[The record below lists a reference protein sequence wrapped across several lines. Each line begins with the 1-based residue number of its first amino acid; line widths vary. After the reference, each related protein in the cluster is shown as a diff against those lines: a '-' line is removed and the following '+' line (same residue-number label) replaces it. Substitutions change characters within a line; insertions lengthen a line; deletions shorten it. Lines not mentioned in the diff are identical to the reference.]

1 MAIDADAELI
11 ARHTRTTT
19 VTDPLQQ
26 TTQLTHD
33 TAGRLLQVRGA
44 ALGGPTLAQT
54 LTYDADGNLASA
66 TDARHQATRFAYDE
80 RGNLIR
86 RTDPAG
92 HVQEQRYDSANRLT
106 AQTQYT
112 TPDPDGARLMAEHAA
127 DHATPSDA
135 ELAADEGVSAFLD
148 ASRDAFVDWLSTM
161 GSDPHAAR
169 PGVVGVRPS
178 TPAPA
183 AAAQAVAS

>member
-1 MAIDADAELI
+1 MSLPHFRTQAHHLPELEL
-11 ARHTRTTT
+11 
-19 VTDPLQQ
+19 DPPAL
-26 TTQLTHD
+26 D
-33 TAGRLLQVRGA
+33 AGRFADEADYAEEHAREALA
-44 ALGGPTLAQT
+44 AEMAAAPQP
-54 LTYDADGNLASA
+54 
-66 TDARHQATRFAYDE
+66 E
-80 RGNLIR
+80 
-86 RTDPAG
+86 P
-92 HVQEQRYDSANRLT
+92 
-106 AQTQYT
+106 
-112 TPDPDGARLMAEHAA
+112 TPDPDGARLMREYAA

-135 ELAADEGVSAFLD
+135 ELSADEGVSAFLD

>member
-1 MAIDADAELI
+1 MSLIHFVTQVHHLPELELDPPAFFFDGTAAAAIYTEEHAREALAAEM
-11 ARHTRTTT
+11 
-19 VTDPLQQ
+19 
-26 TTQLTHD
+26 
-33 TAGRLLQVRGA
+33 A
-44 ALGGPTLAQT
+44 ALRAAAPPV
-54 LTYDADGNLASA
+54 
-66 TDARHQATRFAYDE
+66 E
-80 RGNLIR
+80 
-86 RTDPAG
+86 
-92 HVQEQRYDSANRLT
+92 
-106 AQTQYT
+106 
-112 TPDPDGARLMAEHAA
+112 PDPDGARLMMEHAA

>member
-1 MAIDADAELI
+1 MSLLHPRTQAHHLPELEL
-11 ARHTRTTT
+11 
-19 VTDPLQQ
+19 DPPAL
-26 TTQLTHD
+26 D
-33 TAGRLLQVRGA
+33 AGRSADEADYAEEHAREALAAEMA
-44 ALGGPTLAQT
+44 ALRAAAPPV
-54 LTYDADGNLASA
+54 
-66 TDARHQATRFAYDE
+66 E
-80 RGNLIR
+80 
-86 RTDPAG
+86 
-92 HVQEQRYDSANRLT
+92 
-106 AQTQYT
+106 
-112 TPDPDGARLMAEHAA
+112 PDPDGARLMMEHAA

>member
-1 MAIDADAELI
+1 MSLIHFVTQVHHLPELEL
-11 ARHTRTTT
+11 
-19 VTDPLQQ
+19 DPPAL
-26 TTQLTHD
+26 D
-33 TAGRLLQVRGA
+33 AGRSADEADYAEEHAREALAAEMA
-44 ALGGPTLAQT
+44 ALRAAAPQ
-54 LTYDADGNLASA
+54 
-66 TDARHQATRFAYDE
+66 
-80 RGNLIR
+80 
-86 RTDPAG
+86 P
-92 HVQEQRYDSANRLT
+92 
-106 AQTQYT
+106 
-112 TPDPDGARLMAEHAA
+112 TPDPDGARLIAEYAA

-135 ELAADEGVSAFLD
+135 ELSADEGVSAFLD

>member
-1 MAIDADAELI
+1 MSLIHFVTQVHHLPELEL
-11 ARHTRTTT
+11 
-19 VTDPLQQ
+19 DPPAL
-26 TTQLTHD
+26 D
-33 TAGRLLQVRGA
+33 AGRSADEADYAEEHAREALAAEMA
-44 ALGGPTLAQT
+44 ALRAAAPPV
-54 LTYDADGNLASA
+54 
-66 TDARHQATRFAYDE
+66 E
-80 RGNLIR
+80 
-86 RTDPAG
+86 
-92 HVQEQRYDSANRLT
+92 
-106 AQTQYT
+106 
-112 TPDPDGARLMAEHAA
+112 PDPDGARLMMEHAA

-135 ELAADEGVSAFLD
+135 EQGVSAFLD

>member
-1 MAIDADAELI
+1 MSFLHFRTQAHHHLPELEL
-11 ARHTRTTT
+11 
-19 VTDPLQQ
+19 DPPAL
-26 TTQLTHD
+26 D
-33 TAGRLLQVRGA
+33 AGRSADEADYAEEHAREALAAEMA
-44 ALGGPTLAQT
+44 ALRAAAPQ
-54 LTYDADGNLASA
+54 
-66 TDARHQATRFAYDE
+66 
-80 RGNLIR
+80 
-86 RTDPAG
+86 P
-92 HVQEQRYDSANRLT
+92 
-106 AQTQYT
+106 
-112 TPDPDGARLMAEHAA
+112 TPDPDGARLLMEHAA

-135 ELAADEGVSAFLD
+135 ELSADEGVSAFLD

>member
-1 MAIDADAELI
+1 MSLIHFVTQVHHLPELEL
-11 ARHTRTTT
+11 
-19 VTDPLQQ
+19 DPPAL
-26 TTQLTHD
+26 D
-33 TAGRLLQVRGA
+33 AGRSADEADYAEEHAREALAAEMA
-44 ALGGPTLAQT
+44 ALRAAAPQ
-54 LTYDADGNLASA
+54 
-66 TDARHQATRFAYDE
+66 
-80 RGNLIR
+80 
-86 RTDPAG
+86 P
-92 HVQEQRYDSANRLT
+92 
-106 AQTQYT
+106 
-112 TPDPDGARLMAEHAA
+112 TPDPDGARLMMEHAA

>member
-1 MAIDADAELI
+1 MAIPCSSSRAS
-11 ARHTRTTT
+11 R
-19 VTDPLQQ
+19 
-26 TTQLTHD
+26 
-33 TAGRLLQVRGA
+33 
-44 ALGGPTLAQT
+44 
-54 LTYDADGNLASA
+54 SA
-66 TDARHQATRFAYDE
+66 TSLCSPTRSSSAA
-80 RGNLIR
+80 IR
-86 RTDPAG
+86 AAAPP
-92 HVQEQRYDSANRLT
+92 VE
-106 AQTQYT
+106 
-112 TPDPDGARLMAEHAA
+112 PDPDGARLMMEYAA

-135 ELAADEGVSAFLD
+135 ELSADESVSAFLD

>member
-1 MAIDADAELI
+1 MSLLHFRTQAHHIPELEL
-11 ARHTRTTT
+11 
-19 VTDPLQQ
+19 DPPAL
-26 TTQLTHD
+26 D
-33 TAGRLLQVRGA
+33 AGRSADEADYAEEHAREALAAEMA
-44 ALGGPTLAQT
+44 ALRAAAPQ
-54 LTYDADGNLASA
+54 
-66 TDARHQATRFAYDE
+66 
-80 RGNLIR
+80 
-86 RTDPAG
+86 P
-92 HVQEQRYDSANRLT
+92 
-106 AQTQYT
+106 
-112 TPDPDGARLMAEHAA
+112 TPDPDGARLMMEHAA

-148 ASRDAFVDWLSTM
+148 ASRDAFIDWLSTM

>member
-1 MAIDADAELI
+1 MSLLHFRTQAHHLPELEL
-11 ARHTRTTT
+11 
-19 VTDPLQQ
+19 DPPAL
-26 TTQLTHD
+26 D
-33 TAGRLLQVRGA
+33 AGRSADEADYAEEHAREALAAEMA
-44 ALGGPTLAQT
+44 ALRAAAPQ
-54 LTYDADGNLASA
+54 
-66 TDARHQATRFAYDE
+66 
-80 RGNLIR
+80 
-86 RTDPAG
+86 P
-92 HVQEQRYDSANRLT
+92 
-106 AQTQYT
+106 
-112 TPDPDGARLMAEHAA
+112 TPDPDGARLMMEHAA

-148 ASRDAFVDWLSTM
+148 ASRDAFVDWLSAM

>member
-1 MAIDADAELI
+1 MSFLHFRTQAHHLPELEL
-11 ARHTRTTT
+11 
-19 VTDPLQQ
+19 DPPAL
-26 TTQLTHD
+26 D
-33 TAGRLLQVRGA
+33 AGRSADEADYAEEHAREALAAEMA
-44 ALGGPTLAQT
+44 ALRAAAPPV
-54 LTYDADGNLASA
+54 
-66 TDARHQATRFAYDE
+66 E
-80 RGNLIR
+80 
-86 RTDPAG
+86 
-92 HVQEQRYDSANRLT
+92 
-106 AQTQYT
+106 
-112 TPDPDGARLMAEHAA
+112 PDPDGARLMAEYAA

-148 ASRDAFVDWLSTM
+148 ASRDAFIDWLSTM

>member
-1 MAIDADAELI
+1 MSLIHFVTQVHHLPELEL
-11 ARHTRTTT
+11 
-19 VTDPLQQ
+19 DPPAL
-26 TTQLTHD
+26 D
-33 TAGRLLQVRGA
+33 AGRSADEADYAEEHAREALAAEMA
-44 ALGGPTLAQT
+44 ALRAAAPQ
-54 LTYDADGNLASA
+54 
-66 TDARHQATRFAYDE
+66 
-80 RGNLIR
+80 
-86 RTDPAG
+86 P
-92 HVQEQRYDSANRLT
+92 
-106 AQTQYT
+106 
-112 TPDPDGARLMAEHAA
+112 TPDPDGARLMAEYAA

-135 ELAADEGVSAFLD
+135 ELSADEGVSAFLD